1 MLNAGPLACYSS
13 GVSRSLKA
21 HLLLVLITLIWGA
34 TFVVI
39 KNALSDIS
47 PLFFNAI
54 RISLAALLL
63 SAVFHRQLRGISTE
77 AIVAGVVI
85 GLFLGSG
92 NGLQTTGLK
101 YTAASKS
108 AFVTGLAVVLVPVFL
123 AIFWKRKIGWWSA
136 LGVGMASVGLYLLTV
151 PAASGSG
158 SILAGVNHGD
168 VLTLG
173 AAIVFAFHIIFM
185 GHATQKY
192 RWQQITVV
200 QTATSAVLM
209 ILAFPVFEKVRVVW
223 SANVISGIL
232 ITGLFSLAAAFSV
245 QAWAQQFTPPTHT
258 ALIFSLEPVFAWL
271 TSFLVLGERLG
282 MRAAIGGVLI
292 LAGVVV
298 SEEKGTEESMAVVP
312 DHAGVPQ
319 EGG

>member
-1 MLNAGPLACYSS
+1 
-13 GVSRSLKA
+13 VSRSLKA

-39 KNALSDIS
+39 KNALSEIT
-47 PLFFNAI
+47 PLFFNAV
-54 RISLAALLL
+54 RMSLAAILL
-63 SAVFHRQLRGISTE
+63 AIVFHRQLRGISAS

-85 GLFLGSG
+85 GLFLGTG
-92 NGLQTTGLK
+92 NELQTTGLK

-108 AFVTGLAVVLVPVFL
+108 AFLTGLAVVLVPVCL
-123 AIFWKRKIGWWSA
+123 AIFWKRKIGAWSA
-136 LGVGMASVGLYLLTV
+136 LGVTMAFVGLYLLTV
-151 PAASGSG
+151 PAGGA
-158 SILAGVNHGD
+158 AGAPPGGMNHGD
-168 VLTLG
+168 LLTIG

-185 GHATQKY
+185 GHATQKH

-200 QTATSAVLM
+200 QTATAALLM
-209 ILAFPVFEKVRVVW
+209 IFAFPLFEELHVVW

-282 MRAAIGGVLI
+282 VRAAIGGVLI

-298 SEEKGTEESMAVVP
+298 SEEKGTAESMAVAP
-312 DHAGVPQ
+312 DHAAVPQ
-319 EGG
+319 GGEF